1 MKYDHLIKH
10 NGVYYQAG
18 KDVPCNPPI
27 LVDENDV
34 PKGVLN
40 RHEDGSVNTYDENGN
55 LKGTIDAETVAEV
68 REEAGKHFTRT
79 EISRMPVD
87 ELKAY
92 APTIGIE
99 VTEESTGA
107 KLKEQIIAQL
117 GL

>member
-1 MKYDHLIKH
+1 MKYDHLIKY

-18 KDVPCNPPI
+18 EDVPCNPPI

-34 PKGVLN
+34 PKG
-40 RHEDGSVNTYDENGN
+40 T
-55 LKGTIDAETVAEV
+55 GTIDAETVAEV

-92 APTIGIE
+92 APKIGIE